1 VRPFQ
6 STPDESDEHLSRRRR
21 NIPRQPPPD
30 RSKADPAFDVTATG
44 KVRFDPIW
52 MIYTRSGSQ
61 FALTRSDS
69 RRLPSRG
76 IYVSIHALSRGR
88 NRNFSTTRFLVLSF
102 SRKTFRKPRRNA
114 VTGGDPFRSTNRPD
128 CQRSRCQRKRTGFG
142 APVRDTARP
151 LFRQLKCYC
160 MTRECSSCFS
170 KIRSVFWEPPLP
182 ISPSHAPVRLN
193 RHRPKP
199 FRSRDV
205 NRLRKDAC
213 EPVAKRDA
221 DAATRTESPCPSP
234 GLRFVVHSQTF
245 AVRLLAN
252 RLRNG
257 IPPSARPFCPADQVR
272 PSRKATRNGDA
283 DPTGMAVRT
292 LKDKTLRTLGKVIPS
307 PGPNRSSC
315 AECPKCRKNQV
326 SEKFFGPIFGRVSER
341 LFSGVPAAGSNRSNR
356 AVMAPQGSRRD
367 LGPCSRRLRRR
378 KSLRTT
384 DRGHGPVC
392 RF

>member
-1 VRPFQ
+1 M
-6 STPDESDEHLSRRRR
+6 
-21 NIPRQPPPD
+21 
-30 RSKADPAFDVTATG
+30 G

-76 IYVSIHALSRGR
+76 IYL
-88 NRNFSTTRFLVLSF
+88 TTRFLVLSF

-114 VTGGDPFRSTNRPD
+114 VTGGDPFRSTNQPD

-170 KIRSVFWEPPLP
+170 KIRSLFWEPPLP
-182 ISPSHAPVRLN
+182 ISPSTAVDQPQ
-193 RHRPKP
+193 RHRLSP
-199 FRSRDV
+199 FRQI
-205 NRLRKDAC
+205 DANPFEFIDC
-213 EPVAKRDA
+213 ETMTKRD
-221 DAATRTESPCPSP
+221 PPP
-234 GLRFVVHSQTF
+234 GLVSTTPDRTPESRFVPISQTF
-245 AVRLLAN
+245 MKKQLTNRIRNRIPTSACPFRL
-252 RLRNG
+252 
-257 IPPSARPFCPADQVR
+257 ADQVR
-272 PSRKATRNGDA
+272 PSRKDRRNGGLS
-283 DPTGMAVRT
+283 PIRKSVRILT
-292 LKDKTLRTLGKVIPS
+292 DKTLRTLGKVDPI

-315 AECPKCRKNQV
+315 AKCPICRKNQV